1 MRLTGQRNECPTCG
15 ERFNSNSAFDKHRTG
30 QYGADRRC
38 LTADEMRARGM
49 VLRDD
54 GFWRSAGNP
63 LWVPE

>member
-1 MRLTGQRNECPTCG
+1 MTRIG
-15 ERFNSNSAFDKHRTG
+15 
-30 QYGADRRC
+30 
-38 LTADEMRARGM
+38 DEMRARGM

>member
-1 MRLTGQRNECPTCG
+1 MICRHC
-15 ERFNSNSAFDKHRTG
+15 KHS
-30 QYGADRRC
+30 QHSEAMHCLWCLLHDR
-38 LTADEMRARGM
+38 RARGM